1 LLGGAPG
8 VSAGTVVILG
18 GGVVGE
24 NAAVIA
30 TGMQAKV
37 HIVDKSEA
45 RLKQLVEIFGD
56 KIIPEQSDKIELN
69 KLVAEADLLVGGVL
83 IPGAEA
89 PKLVTKDM
97 LKSMKRGSVIVD
109 VAIDQG
115 GCVETSKPTTH
126 GDPTYIVDNVV
137 HYCVA
142 NMPGGVPRTSTFALN
157 QATLPYL
164 VKLANKGYQKA
175 LSEDKN
181 FLAGLNVHKGHVT
194 YKAVA
199 DVFGHEYVEPLSIL
213 WWKMKN
219 IYHPDIYNFKKP
231 VDSYWEETTKENFNL
246 DKLTKDISSEVVVIG
261 GGYTGLLCAINLIE
275 NYNLD
280 VILLEAG
287 KIGWGASSRNGG
299 FCSFP
304 PIKTSFKKLQKIY
317 GKEETKKFFRN
328 AVEGSNYT
336 KDIISNYNIDCDVTG
351 DCNFILA
358 HHPNKFK
365 QIQEQAKVYKS
376 EFDIEAEIYSK
387 EEFNK
392 IGHGGTEQFG
402 ALSYKPGFAINPL
415 KFVNGIARYAIAKKL
430 RIFEHTLVKKIDKID
445 SSYILRTKEG
455 SVKTK
460 KIVVATNGF
469 YQEGLVPQMNSRI
482 LPVISNIIVTRK
494 LTKTEIDYHN
504 FKTFSPIANTKNL
517 LYYYR
522 KLPDNRIL
530 FGTRGDFIGSDKSNL
545 DRSKIM
551 EKFLKNIFPE
561 WSNISIDYNWRGLI
575 AMSQKLTP
583 SIGKIENEEIYYG
596 FGYHGVG
603 VSSAPWTGK
612 QLSEL
617 VFSSNS
623 KDLNISKIYK
633 GLPKKFIF
641 PKLRIFYF
649 RLAVLFYNIK
659 DKLNI

>member
-1 LLGGAPG
+1 
-8 VSAGTVVILG
+8 
-18 GGVVGE
+18 
-24 NAAVIA
+24 
-30 TGMQAKV
+30 
-37 HIVDKSEA
+37 
-45 RLKQLVEIFGD
+45 
-56 KIIPEQSDKIELN
+56 
-69 KLVAEADLLVGGVL
+69 
-83 IPGAEA
+83 
-89 PKLVTKDM
+89 
-97 LKSMKRGSVIVD
+97 
-109 VAIDQG
+109 
-115 GCVETSKPTTH
+115 
-126 GDPTYIVDNVV
+126 
-137 HYCVA
+137 
-142 NMPGGVPRTSTFALN
+142 
-157 QATLPYL
+157 
-164 VKLANKGYQKA
+164 
-175 LSEDKN
+175 
-181 FLAGLNVHKGHVT
+181 
-194 YKAVA
+194 
-199 DVFGHEYVEPLSIL
+199 
-213 WWKMKN
+213 MKN
-219 IYHPDIYNFKKP
+219 LYHSDIYKFNTP
-231 VDSYWEETTKENFNL
+231 VKSYWEETSNEKLNL
-246 DKLTKDISSEVVVIG
+246 EKLTKNINCEIVVVG

-280 VILLEAG
+280 VILIEAG

-351 DCNFILA
+351 ESNFIVA

-365 QIQEQAKVYKS
+365 QIKEQAEVYKN
-376 EFDIEAEIYSK
+376 EFGIETEIYSK

-392 IGHGGTEQFG
+392 FGHGGNEQFG

-415 KFVNGIARYAIAKKL
+415 KFVNGITKYALSKKL
-430 RIFEHTLVKKIDKID
+430 KIFEHTLVDKINKNNGYYTLK
-445 SSYILRTKEG
+445 SKEG
-455 SVKTK
+455 SVKAK
-460 KIVVATNGF
+460 KVVVATNGF
-469 YQEGLVPQMNSRI
+469 YQEGLVPQLNSRI

-494 LTKTEIDYHN
+494 LADKEIDLHN
-504 FKTFSPIANTKNL
+504 FKTFSPIVNTKNL

-530 FGTRGDFIGSDKSNL
+530 FGTRGDYIGSDQSNL
-545 DRSKIM
+545 DRAKIM
-551 EKFLKNIFPE
+551 EKFFKNIFPD
-561 WSNISIDYNWRGLI
+561 WAKISIDYNWRGLI

-603 VSSAPWTGK
+603 VSSAPWTGY
-612 QLSEL
+612 QLSKL

-623 KDLNISKIYK
+623 KNLNISKIYK

>member
-1 LLGGAPG
+1 
-8 VSAGTVVILG
+8 
-18 GGVVGE
+18 
-24 NAAVIA
+24 
-30 TGMQAKV
+30 
-37 HIVDKSEA
+37 
-45 RLKQLVEIFGD
+45 
-56 KIIPEQSDKIELN
+56 
-69 KLVAEADLLVGGVL
+69 
-83 IPGAEA
+83 
-89 PKLVTKDM
+89 
-97 LKSMKRGSVIVD
+97 
-109 VAIDQG
+109 
-115 GCVETSKPTTH
+115 
-126 GDPTYIVDNVV
+126 
-137 HYCVA
+137 
-142 NMPGGVPRTSTFALN
+142 
-157 QATLPYL
+157 
-164 VKLANKGYQKA
+164 
-175 LSEDKN
+175 
-181 FLAGLNVHKGHVT
+181 
-194 YKAVA
+194 
-199 DVFGHEYVEPLSIL
+199 
-213 WWKMKN
+213 MKN
-219 IYHPDIYNFKKP
+219 LYHSDIYKFNTP
-231 VDSYWEETTKENFNL
+231 VKSYWEETSNEKLNL
-246 DKLTKDISSEVVVIG
+246 EKLTKNINCEIVVVG

-280 VILLEAG
+280 VILIEAG

-317 GKEETKKFFRN
+317 GKEETKRFFRN

-351 DCNFILA
+351 ESNFIVA

-365 QIQEQAKVYKS
+365 QIKEQAEVYKS
-376 EFDIEAEIYSK
+376 EFGIETEIYSK

-392 IGHGGTEQFG
+392 FGHGGNEQFG

-415 KFVNGIARYAIAKKL
+415 KFVNGITKYALSKKL
-430 RIFEHTLVKKIDKID
+430 KIFEHTLVDKINKNNGYYTLK
-445 SSYILRTKEG
+445 SKEG
-455 SVKTK
+455 SVKAK
-460 KIVVATNGF
+460 KVVVATNGF
-469 YQEGLVPQMNSRI
+469 YQEGLVPQLNSRI

-494 LTKTEIDYHN
+494 LTDKEIDLHN
-504 FKTFSPIANTKNL
+504 FKTFSPIVNTKNL

-530 FGTRGDFIGSDKSNL
+530 FGTRGDFIGSDQSNL
-545 DRSKIM
+545 DRAKIM
-551 EKFLKNIFPE
+551 EKFFKNIFPD
-561 WSNISIDYNWRGLI
+561 WASISIDYNWRGLI

-603 VSSAPWTGK
+603 VSSAPLTGY
-612 QLSEL
+612 QLSKL

-623 KDLNISKIYK
+623 KNLNISKVYK

>member
-1 LLGGAPG
+1 M
-8 VSAGTVVILG
+8 
-18 GGVVGE
+18 
-24 NAAVIA
+24 N
-30 TGMQAKV
+30 
-37 HIVDKSEA
+37 
-45 RLKQLVEIFGD
+45 
-56 KIIPEQSDKIELN
+56 
-69 KLVAEADLLVGGVL
+69 
-83 IPGAEA
+83 
-89 PKLVTKDM
+89 
-97 LKSMKRGSVIVD
+97 
-109 VAIDQG
+109 
-115 GCVETSKPTTH
+115 
-126 GDPTYIVDNVV
+126 
-137 HYCVA
+137 
-142 NMPGGVPRTSTFALN
+142 
-157 QATLPYL
+157 
-164 VKLANKGYQKA
+164 
-175 LSEDKN
+175 
-181 FLAGLNVHKGHVT
+181 
-194 YKAVA
+194 
-199 DVFGHEYVEPLSIL
+199 
-213 WWKMKN
+213 N
-219 IYHPDIYNFKKP
+219 IYHSDIYKFEKP
-231 VDSYWEETTKENFNL
+231 VNSYWEDTTNENFNL
-246 DKLTKDISSEVVVIG
+246 GKLTKDIKSEVAVIG

-280 VILLEAG
+280 VVLLEAG

-304 PIKTSFKKLQKIY
+304 PIKTSFKNLQRIY
-317 GKEETKKFFRN
+317 GKDETKKFFKN
-328 AVEGSNYT
+328 SVEGSNYT

-351 DCNFILA
+351 DSNFILA

-365 QIQEQAKVYKS
+365 QIKEQAEVYKS
-376 EFDIEAEIYSK
+376 EFGIEAKIYSK
-387 EEFNK
+387 QEFEK

-415 KFVNGIARYAIAKKL
+415 KFVNGITKYAISKKL
-430 RIFEHTLVKKIDKID
+430 AIFEHSLVNKIHKNND
-445 SSYILRTKEG
+445 SYILRTKEG
-455 SVKTK
+455 SVNTK

-469 YQEGLVPQMNSRI
+469 YQEGLIPQMNSRI

-494 LTKTEIDYHN
+494 LTNNEIDLHN

-530 FGTRGDFIGSDKSNL
+530 FGTRGDFVGSDQSNL
-545 DRSKIM
+545 NRSKIM
-551 EKFLKNIFPE
+551 ERFLKKIFPS
-561 WSNISIDYNWRGLI
+561 WSNVTVDYNWRGLI

-612 QLSEL
+612 QLSKI

-649 RLAVLFYNIK
+649 RLAVMFYNIK

>member
-1 LLGGAPG
+1 
-8 VSAGTVVILG
+8 
-18 GGVVGE
+18 
-24 NAAVIA
+24 
-30 TGMQAKV
+30 MQ
-37 HIVDKSEA
+37 
-45 RLKQLVEIFGD
+45 
-56 KIIPEQSDKIELN
+56 
-69 KLVAEADLLVGGVL
+69 
-83 IPGAEA
+83 
-89 PKLVTKDM
+89 
-97 LKSMKRGSVIVD
+97 
-109 VAIDQG
+109 
-115 GCVETSKPTTH
+115 
-126 GDPTYIVDNVV
+126 
-137 HYCVA
+137 
-142 NMPGGVPRTSTFALN
+142 
-157 QATLPYL
+157 
-164 VKLANKGYQKA
+164 
-175 LSEDKN
+175 
-181 FLAGLNVHKGHVT
+181 
-194 YKAVA
+194 
-199 DVFGHEYVEPLSIL
+199 
-213 WWKMKN
+213 N
-219 IYHPDIYNFKKP
+219 IYHSDIYNFKKP

-246 DKLTKDISSEVVVIG
+246 HKLTKDVSSEVVIIG

-317 GKEETKKFFRN
+317 GKEETKKFFKN
-328 AVEGSNYT
+328 AVEGSNFT
-336 KDIISNYNIDCDVTG
+336 KDIISNYNINCDVTG
-351 DCNFILA
+351 DSNFILA

-365 QIQEQAKVYKS
+365 QIREQAKVYKS
-376 EFDIEAEIYSK
+376 EFGIETEIYSK
-387 EEFNK
+387 EEFDK
-392 IGHGGTEQFG
+392 IGHSGTEQFG

-415 KFVNGIARYAIAKKL
+415 KFVNGIARYAISKKL
-430 RIFEHTLVKKIDKID
+430 KIYEHTLVNEIDKID
-445 SSYILRTKEG
+445 ASYILRTKEG
-455 SVKTK
+455 LVKTK

-494 LTKTEIDYHN
+494 LTKTEIDSHN

-545 DRSKIM
+545 NRSKIM
-551 EKFLKNIFPE
+551 EKFLKNIFPN
-561 WSNISIDYNWRGLI
+561 WSNVSIDYNWRGLI

-603 VSSAPWTGK
+603 VSTAPWTGK
-612 QLSEL
+612 QLSKL

>member
-1 LLGGAPG
+1 M
-8 VSAGTVVILG
+8 
-18 GGVVGE
+18 E
-24 NAAVIA
+24 
-30 TGMQAKV
+30 
-37 HIVDKSEA
+37 
-45 RLKQLVEIFGD
+45 
-56 KIIPEQSDKIELN
+56 
-69 KLVAEADLLVGGVL
+69 
-83 IPGAEA
+83 
-89 PKLVTKDM
+89 
-97 LKSMKRGSVIVD
+97 
-109 VAIDQG
+109 
-115 GCVETSKPTTH
+115 
-126 GDPTYIVDNVV
+126 
-137 HYCVA
+137 
-142 NMPGGVPRTSTFALN
+142 
-157 QATLPYL
+157 
-164 VKLANKGYQKA
+164 
-175 LSEDKN
+175 
-181 FLAGLNVHKGHVT
+181 
-194 YKAVA
+194 
-199 DVFGHEYVEPLSIL
+199 
-213 WWKMKN
+213 N
-219 IYHPDIYNFKKP
+219 IYHSDIYNFEKP
-231 VDSYWEETTKENFNL
+231 VNSYWEDTTKENFNL
-246 DKLTKDISSEVVVIG
+246 GKLTKDIKSEVAVIG

-280 VILLEAG
+280 VVLLEAG

-304 PIKTSFKKLQKIY
+304 PIKTSFKNLQRIY
-317 GKEETKKFFRN
+317 GKDETKKFFKN
-328 AVEGSNYT
+328 SVEGSNYT

-351 DCNFILA
+351 DSNFILA

-365 QIQEQAKVYKS
+365 QIKEQAEVYKS
-376 EFDIEAEIYSK
+376 EFGIEAKIYSK
-387 EEFNK
+387 QEFEK

-415 KFVNGIARYAIAKKL
+415 KFVNGITKYAISKKL
-430 RIFEHTLVKKIDKID
+430 AIFEHSLVNKIHKNND
-445 SSYILRTKEG
+445 SYILRTKEG
-455 SVKTK
+455 SVNTK

-469 YQEGLVPQMNSRI
+469 YQEGLIPQMNSRI

-494 LTKTEIDYHN
+494 LTNNEIDLHN

-530 FGTRGDFIGSDKSNL
+530 FGTRGDFIGSDQSNL
-545 DRSKIM
+545 NRSKIM
-551 EKFLKNIFPE
+551 ERFLKKIFPS
-561 WSNISIDYNWRGLI
+561 WSNVSVDYNWRGLI

-612 QLSEL
+612 QLSKI

-649 RLAVLFYNIK
+649 RLAVMFYNIK

>member
-1 LLGGAPG
+1 
-8 VSAGTVVILG
+8 
-18 GGVVGE
+18 
-24 NAAVIA
+24 
-30 TGMQAKV
+30 
-37 HIVDKSEA
+37 
-45 RLKQLVEIFGD
+45 
-56 KIIPEQSDKIELN
+56 
-69 KLVAEADLLVGGVL
+69 
-83 IPGAEA
+83 
-89 PKLVTKDM
+89 
-97 LKSMKRGSVIVD
+97 
-109 VAIDQG
+109 
-115 GCVETSKPTTH
+115 
-126 GDPTYIVDNVV
+126 
-137 HYCVA
+137 
-142 NMPGGVPRTSTFALN
+142 
-157 QATLPYL
+157 
-164 VKLANKGYQKA
+164 
-175 LSEDKN
+175 
-181 FLAGLNVHKGHVT
+181 
-194 YKAVA
+194 
-199 DVFGHEYVEPLSIL
+199 
-213 WWKMKN
+213 MKN
-219 IYHPDIYNFKKP
+219 IYHSDIYKFNET
-231 VDSYWEETTKENFNL
+231 VNSYWEDNSNQNFNL
-246 DKLTKDISSEVVVIG
+246 EKLTKDIKCEIVVIG

-304 PIKTSFKKLQKIY
+304 PMKASFKKLQKIY
-317 GKEETKKFFRN
+317 GKEETKIFFKN
-328 AVEGSNYT
+328 SVEGSNYT

-351 DCNFILA
+351 ESNFIVA

-365 QIQEQAKVYKS
+365 KISEQAEVYKN
-376 EFDIEAEIYSK
+376 EFNKETQIYSK
-387 EEFNK
+387 KEFGS

-415 KFVNGIARYAIAKKL
+415 KFVNGIVKYALSKKL
-430 RIFEHTLVKKIDKID
+430 KIFEHSLIDKID
-445 SSYILRTKEG
+445 KNNGSYTLRAKEG
-455 SVKTK
+455 SVNAK
-460 KIVVATNGF
+460 KVVVATNGF

-494 LTKTEIDYHN
+494 LTKNEIDLHN
-504 FKTFSPIANTKNL
+504 FKTFSPITNTKNL

-530 FGTRGDFIGSDKSNL
+530 FGTRGDFIGSDQSNL

-551 EKFLKNIFPE
+551 EKFFKNIFPD

-583 SIGKIENEEIYYG
+583 SIGKLENEEIYYG

-612 QLSEL
+612 QLSKL

-623 KDLNISKIYK
+623 KDLNISTIYK
-633 GLPKKFIF
+633 GLPKKFLF

-649 RLAVLFYNIK
+649 KLAVLFFNIK

>member
-1 LLGGAPG
+1 
-8 VSAGTVVILG
+8 
-18 GGVVGE
+18 
-24 NAAVIA
+24 
-30 TGMQAKV
+30 
-37 HIVDKSEA
+37 
-45 RLKQLVEIFGD
+45 
-56 KIIPEQSDKIELN
+56 
-69 KLVAEADLLVGGVL
+69 
-83 IPGAEA
+83 
-89 PKLVTKDM
+89 
-97 LKSMKRGSVIVD
+97 
-109 VAIDQG
+109 
-115 GCVETSKPTTH
+115 
-126 GDPTYIVDNVV
+126 
-137 HYCVA
+137 
-142 NMPGGVPRTSTFALN
+142 
-157 QATLPYL
+157 
-164 VKLANKGYQKA
+164 
-175 LSEDKN
+175 
-181 FLAGLNVHKGHVT
+181 
-194 YKAVA
+194 
-199 DVFGHEYVEPLSIL
+199 
-213 WWKMKN
+213 MKN
-219 IYHPDIYNFKKP
+219 LYHSDIYKFNTP
-231 VDSYWEETTKENFNL
+231 VKSYWEETSNEKLNL
-246 DKLTKDISSEVVVIG
+246 EKLTKNINCEIVVVG

-280 VILLEAG
+280 VILIEAG

-317 GKEETKKFFRN
+317 GKEETKRFFRN

-351 DCNFILA
+351 ESNFIVA

-365 QIQEQAKVYKS
+365 QIKEQAEVYKN
-376 EFDIEAEIYSK
+376 EFGIETEIYSK

-392 IGHGGTEQFG
+392 FGHGGNEQFG

-415 KFVNGIARYAIAKKL
+415 KFVNGITKYALSKKL
-430 RIFEHTLVKKIDKID
+430 KIFEHTLVDKINKNNGYYTLK
-445 SSYILRTKEG
+445 SKEG
-455 SVKTK
+455 SVKAK
-460 KIVVATNGF
+460 KVVVATNGF
-469 YQEGLVPQMNSRI
+469 YQEGLVPQLNSRI

-494 LTKTEIDYHN
+494 LTDKEIDLHN
-504 FKTFSPIANTKNL
+504 FKTFSPIVNTKNL

-530 FGTRGDFIGSDKSNL
+530 FGTRGDFIGSDQSNL
-545 DRSKIM
+545 DRAKIM
-551 EKFLKNIFPE
+551 EKFFKNIFPD
-561 WSNISIDYNWRGLI
+561 WASISIDYNWRGLI

-603 VSSAPWTGK
+603 VSSAPWTGN
-612 QLSEL
+612 QLSKL

-623 KDLNISKIYK
+623 KNLNISKIYK

>member
-1 LLGGAPG
+1 
-8 VSAGTVVILG
+8 
-18 GGVVGE
+18 
-24 NAAVIA
+24 
-30 TGMQAKV
+30 
-37 HIVDKSEA
+37 
-45 RLKQLVEIFGD
+45 
-56 KIIPEQSDKIELN
+56 
-69 KLVAEADLLVGGVL
+69 
-83 IPGAEA
+83 
-89 PKLVTKDM
+89 
-97 LKSMKRGSVIVD
+97 
-109 VAIDQG
+109 
-115 GCVETSKPTTH
+115 
-126 GDPTYIVDNVV
+126 
-137 HYCVA
+137 
-142 NMPGGVPRTSTFALN
+142 
-157 QATLPYL
+157 
-164 VKLANKGYQKA
+164 
-175 LSEDKN
+175 
-181 FLAGLNVHKGHVT
+181 
-194 YKAVA
+194 
-199 DVFGHEYVEPLSIL
+199 
-213 WWKMKN
+213 MKN
-219 IYHPDIYNFKKP
+219 IYHSDIYKFNSP
-231 VDSYWEETTKENFNL
+231 VNSYWEDTSKENFNL
-246 DKLTKDISSEVVVIG
+246 EKLTKNINCEIAIIG

-287 KIGWGASSRNGG
+287 KVGWGASSRNGG

-304 PIKTSFKKLQKIY
+304 PIKTSYKKLQKIY
-317 GKEETKKFFRN
+317 GKEETKKFFKN

-351 DCNFILA
+351 ESNFIVA

-365 QIQEQAKVYKS
+365 QIKEQAEIYKN
-376 EFDIEAEIYSK
+376 EFGIQTEIYSK
-387 EEFNK
+387 EEFNN

-415 KFVNGIARYAIAKKL
+415 KFVNGIAKYALSKKL
-430 RIFEHTLVKKIDKID
+430 KIFEHTFVDKIDKING
-445 SSYILRTKEG
+445 SYNLKTKEG
-455 SVKTK
+455 SVNAK

-469 YQEGLVPQMNSRI
+469 YQEGLVPQLNNRI
-482 LPVISNIIVTRK
+482 LPVISNIIVTRQ
-494 LTKTEIDYHN
+494 LTKNEIDLHN

-530 FGTRGDFIGSDKSNL
+530 FGTRGDFIGSDHSNL
-545 DRSKIM
+545 VRSKIM
-551 EKFLKNIFPE
+551 ENFFKNIFPS
-561 WSNISIDYNWRGLI
+561 WSNISVDYNWRGLI

-583 SIGKIENEEIYYG
+583 SIGKIKNEEIYYG

-603 VSSAPWTGK
+603 VASAPWTGK
-612 QLSEL
+612 QLSKL

>member
-1 LLGGAPG
+1 
-8 VSAGTVVILG
+8 
-18 GGVVGE
+18 
-24 NAAVIA
+24 
-30 TGMQAKV
+30 
-37 HIVDKSEA
+37 
-45 RLKQLVEIFGD
+45 
-56 KIIPEQSDKIELN
+56 
-69 KLVAEADLLVGGVL
+69 
-83 IPGAEA
+83 
-89 PKLVTKDM
+89 
-97 LKSMKRGSVIVD
+97 
-109 VAIDQG
+109 
-115 GCVETSKPTTH
+115 
-126 GDPTYIVDNVV
+126 
-137 HYCVA
+137 
-142 NMPGGVPRTSTFALN
+142 
-157 QATLPYL
+157 
-164 VKLANKGYQKA
+164 
-175 LSEDKN
+175 
-181 FLAGLNVHKGHVT
+181 
-194 YKAVA
+194 
-199 DVFGHEYVEPLSIL
+199 
-213 WWKMKN
+213 MKN
-219 IYHPDIYNFKKP
+219 IYHSDIYKFNSP
-231 VDSYWEETTKENFNL
+231 VNSYWEDTSKENFNL
-246 DKLTKDISSEVVVIG
+246 EKLTKNINCEIAIIG

-287 KIGWGASSRNGG
+287 KVGWGASSRNGG

-304 PIKTSFKKLQKIY
+304 PIKTSFKRLQRIY
-317 GKEETKKFFRN
+317 GKEETKKFFQN

-351 DCNFILA
+351 ESNFIVA

-365 QIQEQAKVYKS
+365 QIKEQAEVYKN
-376 EFDIEAEIYSK
+376 EFSIQTEIYSK
-387 EEFNK
+387 EEFNN

-415 KFVNGIARYAIAKKL
+415 KFVNGIAKYALSKKL
-430 RIFEHTLVKKIDKID
+430 KIFEHTFVDKIDKING
-445 SSYILRTKEG
+445 SYNLKTKEG
-455 SVKTK
+455 SVNAK

-469 YQEGLVPQMNSRI
+469 YQEGLVPQLNNRI
-482 LPVISNIIVTRK
+482 LPVISNIIVTRQ
-494 LTKTEIDYHN
+494 LTKNEIDLHN

-530 FGTRGDFIGSDKSNL
+530 FGTRGDFIGSDHSNL
-545 DRSKIM
+545 VRSKIM
-551 EKFLKNIFPE
+551 ENFFKNIFPS
-561 WSNISIDYNWRGLI
+561 WSNISVDYNWRGLI

-583 SIGKIENEEIYYG
+583 SIGKIKNEEIYYG

-603 VSSAPWTGK
+603 VASAPWTGK
-612 QLSEL
+612 QLSKL

>member
-1 LLGGAPG
+1 
-8 VSAGTVVILG
+8 
-18 GGVVGE
+18 
-24 NAAVIA
+24 
-30 TGMQAKV
+30 
-37 HIVDKSEA
+37 
-45 RLKQLVEIFGD
+45 
-56 KIIPEQSDKIELN
+56 
-69 KLVAEADLLVGGVL
+69 
-83 IPGAEA
+83 
-89 PKLVTKDM
+89 
-97 LKSMKRGSVIVD
+97 
-109 VAIDQG
+109 
-115 GCVETSKPTTH
+115 
-126 GDPTYIVDNVV
+126 
-137 HYCVA
+137 
-142 NMPGGVPRTSTFALN
+142 
-157 QATLPYL
+157 
-164 VKLANKGYQKA
+164 
-175 LSEDKN
+175 
-181 FLAGLNVHKGHVT
+181 
-194 YKAVA
+194 
-199 DVFGHEYVEPLSIL
+199 
-213 WWKMKN
+213 MKN

-231 VDSYWEETTKENFNL
+231 VDSYWEETTNENFNL
-246 DKLTKDISSEVVVIG
+246 HNLTKDISSEVVVIG

-365 QIQEQAKVYKS
+365 QIKEQAKVYKS
-376 EFDIEAEIYSK
+376 EFGIETKIYSK
-387 EEFNK
+387 EEFDK

-430 RIFEHTLVKKIDKID
+430 KIFEHTLVKKIDKID
-445 SSYILRTKEG
+445 ASYILRTKEG

-530 FGTRGDFIGSDKSNL
+530 FGTRGDFVGSDKSNL

-641 PKLRIFYF
+641 PKLRIIYF

>member
-1 LLGGAPG
+1 
-8 VSAGTVVILG
+8 
-18 GGVVGE
+18 
-24 NAAVIA
+24 
-30 TGMQAKV
+30 
-37 HIVDKSEA
+37 
-45 RLKQLVEIFGD
+45 
-56 KIIPEQSDKIELN
+56 
-69 KLVAEADLLVGGVL
+69 
-83 IPGAEA
+83 
-89 PKLVTKDM
+89 
-97 LKSMKRGSVIVD
+97 
-109 VAIDQG
+109 
-115 GCVETSKPTTH
+115 
-126 GDPTYIVDNVV
+126 
-137 HYCVA
+137 
-142 NMPGGVPRTSTFALN
+142 
-157 QATLPYL
+157 
-164 VKLANKGYQKA
+164 
-175 LSEDKN
+175 
-181 FLAGLNVHKGHVT
+181 
-194 YKAVA
+194 
-199 DVFGHEYVEPLSIL
+199 
-213 WWKMKN
+213 MKN
-219 IYHPDIYNFKKP
+219 LYHSDIYKFNTP
-231 VDSYWEETTKENFNL
+231 VKSYWEETSNEKLNL
-246 DKLTKDISSEVVVIG
+246 EKLTKNINCEIVVVG

-280 VILLEAG
+280 VILIEAG

-351 DCNFILA
+351 ESNFIVA

-365 QIQEQAKVYKS
+365 QIKEQAEVYKS
-376 EFDIEAEIYSK
+376 EFGIETELYSK

-392 IGHGGTEQFG
+392 FGHGGNEQFG

-415 KFVNGIARYAIAKKL
+415 KFVNGITKYALSKKL
-430 RIFEHTLVKKIDKID
+430 KIFEHTLVDKINKNNGYYTLK
-445 SSYILRTKEG
+445 SKEG
-455 SVKTK
+455 SVKAK
-460 KIVVATNGF
+460 KVVVATNGF
-469 YQEGLVPQMNSRI
+469 YQEGLVPQLNSRI

-494 LTKTEIDYHN
+494 LADKEIDLHN
-504 FKTFSPIANTKNL
+504 FKTFSPIVNTKNL

-530 FGTRGDFIGSDKSNL
+530 FGTRGDYIGSDQSNL
-545 DRSKIM
+545 DRAKIM
-551 EKFLKNIFPE
+551 EKFFKNIFPD
-561 WSNISIDYNWRGLI
+561 WASISIDYNWRGLI

-603 VSSAPWTGK
+603 VSSAPWTGY
-612 QLSEL
+612 QLSKL

-623 KDLNISKIYK
+623 KNLNISKIYK

>member
-1 LLGGAPG
+1 
-8 VSAGTVVILG
+8 
-18 GGVVGE
+18 
-24 NAAVIA
+24 
-30 TGMQAKV
+30 
-37 HIVDKSEA
+37 
-45 RLKQLVEIFGD
+45 
-56 KIIPEQSDKIELN
+56 
-69 KLVAEADLLVGGVL
+69 
-83 IPGAEA
+83 
-89 PKLVTKDM
+89 
-97 LKSMKRGSVIVD
+97 
-109 VAIDQG
+109 
-115 GCVETSKPTTH
+115 
-126 GDPTYIVDNVV
+126 
-137 HYCVA
+137 
-142 NMPGGVPRTSTFALN
+142 
-157 QATLPYL
+157 
-164 VKLANKGYQKA
+164 
-175 LSEDKN
+175 
-181 FLAGLNVHKGHVT
+181 
-194 YKAVA
+194 
-199 DVFGHEYVEPLSIL
+199 
-213 WWKMKN
+213 MKN
-219 IYHPDIYNFKKP
+219 LYHSDIYKFNTP
-231 VDSYWEETTKENFNL
+231 VKSYWEETSNEKLNL
-246 DKLTKDISSEVVVIG
+246 EKLTKNINCEIVVVG

-280 VILLEAG
+280 VILIEAG

-317 GKEETKKFFRN
+317 GKEETKRFFRN

-351 DCNFILA
+351 ESNFIVA

-365 QIQEQAKVYKS
+365 QIKEQAEVYKS
-376 EFDIEAEIYSK
+376 EFGIETEIYSK

-392 IGHGGTEQFG
+392 FGHGGNEQFG

-415 KFVNGIARYAIAKKL
+415 KFVNGITKYALSKKL
-430 RIFEHTLVKKIDKID
+430 KIFEHTLVDKINKNNGYYTLK
-445 SSYILRTKEG
+445 SKEG
-455 SVKTK
+455 SVKAK
-460 KIVVATNGF
+460 KVVVATNGF
-469 YQEGLVPQMNSRI
+469 YQEGLVPQLNSRI

-494 LTKTEIDYHN
+494 LTDKEIDLHN
-504 FKTFSPIANTKNL
+504 FKTFSPIVNTKNL

-530 FGTRGDFIGSDKSNL
+530 FGTRGDYIGSDQSNL
-545 DRSKIM
+545 DRAKIM
-551 EKFLKNIFPE
+551 EKFFKNIFPD
-561 WSNISIDYNWRGLI
+561 WVSISIDYNWRGLI

-603 VSSAPWTGK
+603 VSSAPWTGY
-612 QLSEL
+612 QLSKL

-623 KDLNISKIYK
+623 KNLNISKIYK

>member
-1 LLGGAPG
+1 
-8 VSAGTVVILG
+8 
-18 GGVVGE
+18 
-24 NAAVIA
+24 
-30 TGMQAKV
+30 
-37 HIVDKSEA
+37 
-45 RLKQLVEIFGD
+45 
-56 KIIPEQSDKIELN
+56 
-69 KLVAEADLLVGGVL
+69 
-83 IPGAEA
+83 
-89 PKLVTKDM
+89 
-97 LKSMKRGSVIVD
+97 
-109 VAIDQG
+109 
-115 GCVETSKPTTH
+115 
-126 GDPTYIVDNVV
+126 
-137 HYCVA
+137 
-142 NMPGGVPRTSTFALN
+142 
-157 QATLPYL
+157 
-164 VKLANKGYQKA
+164 
-175 LSEDKN
+175 
-181 FLAGLNVHKGHVT
+181 
-194 YKAVA
+194 
-199 DVFGHEYVEPLSIL
+199 
-213 WWKMKN
+213 MKN
-219 IYHPDIYNFKKP
+219 LYHSDIYKFNTP
-231 VDSYWEETTKENFNL
+231 VKSYWEETSNEKLNL
-246 DKLTKDISSEVVVIG
+246 EKLTKNINCEIVVVG

-280 VILLEAG
+280 VILIEAG

-351 DCNFILA
+351 ESNFIVA

-365 QIQEQAKVYKS
+365 QIKEQAEVYKN
-376 EFDIEAEIYSK
+376 EFGIETEIYSK

-392 IGHGGTEQFG
+392 FGHGGNEQFG

-415 KFVNGIARYAIAKKL
+415 KFVNGITKYALSKKL
-430 RIFEHTLVKKIDKID
+430 KIFEHTLVDKINKNNGYYTLK
-445 SSYILRTKEG
+445 SKEG
-455 SVKTK
+455 SVKAK
-460 KIVVATNGF
+460 KVVVATNGF
-469 YQEGLVPQMNSRI
+469 YQEGLVPQLNSRI

-494 LTKTEIDYHN
+494 LTDKEIDLHN
-504 FKTFSPIANTKNL
+504 FKTFSPIVNTKNL

-530 FGTRGDFIGSDKSNL
+530 FGTRGDFIGSDQSNL
-545 DRSKIM
+545 DRAKIM
-551 EKFLKNIFPE
+551 EKFFKNIFPD
-561 WSNISIDYNWRGLI
+561 WASISIDYNWRGLI

-603 VSSAPWTGK
+603 VSSAPWTGN
-612 QLSEL
+612 QLSKL

-623 KDLNISKIYK
+623 KNLNISKIYK

>member
-1 LLGGAPG
+1 
-8 VSAGTVVILG
+8 
-18 GGVVGE
+18 
-24 NAAVIA
+24 
-30 TGMQAKV
+30 
-37 HIVDKSEA
+37 
-45 RLKQLVEIFGD
+45 
-56 KIIPEQSDKIELN
+56 
-69 KLVAEADLLVGGVL
+69 
-83 IPGAEA
+83 
-89 PKLVTKDM
+89 
-97 LKSMKRGSVIVD
+97 
-109 VAIDQG
+109 
-115 GCVETSKPTTH
+115 
-126 GDPTYIVDNVV
+126 
-137 HYCVA
+137 
-142 NMPGGVPRTSTFALN
+142 
-157 QATLPYL
+157 
-164 VKLANKGYQKA
+164 
-175 LSEDKN
+175 
-181 FLAGLNVHKGHVT
+181 
-194 YKAVA
+194 
-199 DVFGHEYVEPLSIL
+199 
-213 WWKMKN
+213 MKN
-219 IYHPDIYNFKKP
+219 LYHSDIYKFNTP
-231 VDSYWEETTKENFNL
+231 VKSYWEETSNEKLNL
-246 DKLTKDISSEVVVIG
+246 EKLTKNINCEIVVVG

-280 VILLEAG
+280 VILIEAG

-317 GKEETKKFFRN
+317 GKEETKRFFRN

-351 DCNFILA
+351 ESNFIVA

-365 QIQEQAKVYKS
+365 QIKEQAEVYKS
-376 EFDIEAEIYSK
+376 EFGIETEIYSK

-392 IGHGGTEQFG
+392 FGHGGNEQFG

-415 KFVNGIARYAIAKKL
+415 KFVNGITKYALSKKL
-430 RIFEHTLVKKIDKID
+430 KIFEHTLVDKINKNNGYYTLK
-445 SSYILRTKEG
+445 SKEG
-455 SVKTK
+455 SVKAK
-460 KIVVATNGF
+460 KVVVATNGF
-469 YQEGLVPQMNSRI
+469 YQEGLVPQLNSRI

-494 LTKTEIDYHN
+494 LTDKEIDLHN
-504 FKTFSPIANTKNL
+504 FKTFSPIVNTKNL

-530 FGTRGDFIGSDKSNL
+530 FGTRGDYIGSDQSNL
-545 DRSKIM
+545 DRAKIM
-551 EKFLKNIFPE
+551 EKFFKNIFPD
-561 WSNISIDYNWRGLI
+561 WASISIDYNWRGLI

-603 VSSAPWTGK
+603 VSSAPWTGN
-612 QLSEL
+612 QLSKL

-623 KDLNISKIYK
+623 KNLNISKIYK

>member
-1 LLGGAPG
+1 M
-8 VSAGTVVILG
+8 T
-18 GGVVGE
+18 
-24 NAAVIA
+24 
-30 TGMQAKV
+30 
-37 HIVDKSEA
+37 
-45 RLKQLVEIFGD
+45 
-56 KIIPEQSDKIELN
+56 
-69 KLVAEADLLVGGVL
+69 
-83 IPGAEA
+83 
-89 PKLVTKDM
+89 
-97 LKSMKRGSVIVD
+97 
-109 VAIDQG
+109 
-115 GCVETSKPTTH
+115 
-126 GDPTYIVDNVV
+126 
-137 HYCVA
+137 
-142 NMPGGVPRTSTFALN
+142 
-157 QATLPYL
+157 
-164 VKLANKGYQKA
+164 
-175 LSEDKN
+175 
-181 FLAGLNVHKGHVT
+181 
-194 YKAVA
+194 
-199 DVFGHEYVEPLSIL
+199 
-213 WWKMKN
+213 N
-219 IYHPDIYNFKKP
+219 IYHSDIYKFDKP
-231 VDSYWEETTKENFNL
+231 VNSYWEDTTKENFNCN
-246 DKLTKDISSEVVVIG
+246 KLTKDINSEVVVIG

-317 GKEETKKFFRN
+317 GKNETKKFFKN

-336 KDIISNYNIDCDVTG
+336 KDIISNYNINCDVTG
-351 DCNFILA
+351 DSNFILA

-365 QIQEQAKVYKS
+365 QIKEQAKVYKT
-376 EFDIEAEIYSK
+376 EFGIETEIYSK

-415 KFVNGIARYAIAKKL
+415 KFVNGIARYALSKNLK
-430 RIFEHTLVKKIDKID
+430 IFEHTLVDKIDKVND
-445 SSYILRTKEG
+445 SYTLRTKEG
-455 SVKTK
+455 SVCTK

-494 LTKTEIDYHN
+494 LTKDEIDLHN

-545 DRSKIM
+545 DRSKKM
-551 EKFLKNIFPE
+551 EKFLKDIFPE
-561 WSNISIDYNWRGLI
+561 WSKISIDYNWRGLI

-583 SIGKIENEEIYYG
+583 SIGKIDNEEIYYG

-612 QLSEL
+612 QLSKL

-633 GLPKKFIF
+633 GLPRKFIF
-641 PKLRIFYF
+641 PKLRVFYF

-659 DKLNI
+659 DKFKI

>member
-1 LLGGAPG
+1 
-8 VSAGTVVILG
+8 
-18 GGVVGE
+18 
-24 NAAVIA
+24 
-30 TGMQAKV
+30 
-37 HIVDKSEA
+37 
-45 RLKQLVEIFGD
+45 
-56 KIIPEQSDKIELN
+56 
-69 KLVAEADLLVGGVL
+69 
-83 IPGAEA
+83 
-89 PKLVTKDM
+89 
-97 LKSMKRGSVIVD
+97 
-109 VAIDQG
+109 
-115 GCVETSKPTTH
+115 
-126 GDPTYIVDNVV
+126 
-137 HYCVA
+137 
-142 NMPGGVPRTSTFALN
+142 
-157 QATLPYL
+157 
-164 VKLANKGYQKA
+164 
-175 LSEDKN
+175 
-181 FLAGLNVHKGHVT
+181 
-194 YKAVA
+194 
-199 DVFGHEYVEPLSIL
+199 
-213 WWKMKN
+213 MKN
-219 IYHPDIYNFKKP
+219 LYHSDIYKFNTP
-231 VDSYWEETTKENFNL
+231 VKSYWEETSNEKLNL
-246 DKLTKDISSEVVVIG
+246 EKLTKNINCEIVVVG

-280 VILLEAG
+280 VILIEAG

-351 DCNFILA
+351 ESNFIVA

-365 QIQEQAKVYKS
+365 QIKEQAEVYKN
-376 EFDIEAEIYSK
+376 EFGIETEIYSK

-392 IGHGGTEQFG
+392 FGHGGNEQFG

-415 KFVNGIARYAIAKKL
+415 KFVNGITKYALSKKL
-430 RIFEHTLVKKIDKID
+430 KIFEHTLVDKINKNNGYYTLK
-445 SSYILRTKEG
+445 SKEG
-455 SVKTK
+455 SVKAK
-460 KIVVATNGF
+460 KVVVATNGF
-469 YQEGLVPQMNSRI
+469 YQEGLVPQLNSRI

-494 LTKTEIDYHN
+494 LTYKEIDLHN
-504 FKTFSPIANTKNL
+504 FKTFSPIVNTKNL

-530 FGTRGDFIGSDKSNL
+530 FGTRGDFIGSDQSNL
-545 DRSKIM
+545 DRAKIM
-551 EKFLKNIFPE
+551 EKFFKNIFPD
-561 WSNISIDYNWRGLI
+561 WASISIDYNWRGLI

-603 VSSAPWTGK
+603 VSSAPWTGN
-612 QLSEL
+612 QLSKL

-623 KDLNISKIYK
+623 KNLNISKIYK

>member
-1 LLGGAPG
+1 
-8 VSAGTVVILG
+8 
-18 GGVVGE
+18 
-24 NAAVIA
+24 
-30 TGMQAKV
+30 
-37 HIVDKSEA
+37 
-45 RLKQLVEIFGD
+45 
-56 KIIPEQSDKIELN
+56 
-69 KLVAEADLLVGGVL
+69 
-83 IPGAEA
+83 
-89 PKLVTKDM
+89 
-97 LKSMKRGSVIVD
+97 
-109 VAIDQG
+109 
-115 GCVETSKPTTH
+115 
-126 GDPTYIVDNVV
+126 
-137 HYCVA
+137 
-142 NMPGGVPRTSTFALN
+142 
-157 QATLPYL
+157 
-164 VKLANKGYQKA
+164 
-175 LSEDKN
+175 
-181 FLAGLNVHKGHVT
+181 
-194 YKAVA
+194 
-199 DVFGHEYVEPLSIL
+199 
-213 WWKMKN
+213 MKN
-219 IYHPDIYNFKKP
+219 LYHSDIYKFNTP
-231 VDSYWEETTKENFNL
+231 VKSYWEETSNEKLNL
-246 DKLTKDISSEVVVIG
+246 EKLTKNINCEIVVVG

-280 VILLEAG
+280 VILIEAG

-351 DCNFILA
+351 ESNFIVA

-365 QIQEQAKVYKS
+365 QIKEQAEVYKS
-376 EFDIEAEIYSK
+376 EFSIETELYSK

-392 IGHGGTEQFG
+392 FGHGGNEQFG

-415 KFVNGIARYAIAKKL
+415 KFVNGITKYALSKKL
-430 RIFEHTLVKKIDKID
+430 KIFEHTLVDKINKNNGYYTLK
-445 SSYILRTKEG
+445 SKEG
-455 SVKTK
+455 SVKAK
-460 KIVVATNGF
+460 KVVVATNGF
-469 YQEGLVPQMNSRI
+469 YQEGLVPQLNSRI
-482 LPVISNIIVTRK
+482 LPIISNIIVTRK
-494 LTKTEIDYHN
+494 LADKEIDLHN
-504 FKTFSPIANTKNL
+504 FKTFSPIVNTKNL

-530 FGTRGDFIGSDKSNL
+530 FGTRGDYIGSDQSNL
-545 DRSKIM
+545 DRAKIM
-551 EKFLKNIFPE
+551 EKFFKNIFPD
-561 WSNISIDYNWRGLI
+561 WASISIDYNWRGLI

-603 VSSAPWTGK
+603 VSSAPWTGN
-612 QLSEL
+612 QLSKL

-623 KDLNISKIYK
+623 KNLNISKVYK

>member
-1 LLGGAPG
+1 
-8 VSAGTVVILG
+8 
-18 GGVVGE
+18 
-24 NAAVIA
+24 
-30 TGMQAKV
+30 
-37 HIVDKSEA
+37 
-45 RLKQLVEIFGD
+45 
-56 KIIPEQSDKIELN
+56 
-69 KLVAEADLLVGGVL
+69 
-83 IPGAEA
+83 
-89 PKLVTKDM
+89 
-97 LKSMKRGSVIVD
+97 
-109 VAIDQG
+109 
-115 GCVETSKPTTH
+115 
-126 GDPTYIVDNVV
+126 
-137 HYCVA
+137 
-142 NMPGGVPRTSTFALN
+142 
-157 QATLPYL
+157 
-164 VKLANKGYQKA
+164 
-175 LSEDKN
+175 
-181 FLAGLNVHKGHVT
+181 
-194 YKAVA
+194 
-199 DVFGHEYVEPLSIL
+199 
-213 WWKMKN
+213 MKN
-219 IYHPDIYNFKKP
+219 IYHPDIYKFNET
-231 VDSYWEETTKENFNL
+231 VNSYWEDNSNQNFNL
-246 DKLTKDISSEVVVIG
+246 EKLTKDIKCEIVVIG

-304 PIKTSFKKLQKIY
+304 PMKASFKKLQKIY
-317 GKEETKKFFRN
+317 GKEETKIFFKN
-328 AVEGSNYT
+328 SVEGSNYT

-351 DCNFILA
+351 ESNFIVA

-365 QIQEQAKVYKS
+365 KIREQADVYKN
-376 EFDIEAEIYSK
+376 EFNIETQIYTK
-387 EEFNK
+387 EEFSS

-415 KFVNGIARYAIAKKL
+415 KFVNGITKYALSKKL
-430 RIFEHTLVKKIDKID
+430 KIFEHSLIDKID
-445 SSYILRTKEG
+445 KNNGSYILRAKEG
-455 SVKTK
+455 SVKAK
-460 KIVVATNGF
+460 KVVIATNGF
-469 YQEGLVPQMNSRI
+469 YQEGLIPQMNSRI

-494 LTKTEIDYHN
+494 LTKKEIDLHN
-504 FKTFSPIANTKNL
+504 FKTFSPITNTKNL

-530 FGTRGDFIGSDKSNL
+530 FGTRGDFIGSDQSNL

-551 EKFLKNIFPE
+551 EKFFKNIFPD

-583 SIGKIENEEIYYG
+583 SIGKLENEEIYYG

-612 QLSEL
+612 QLSKL

-623 KDLNISKIYK
+623 KDLNISKIYT

-649 RLAVLFYNIK
+649 KLAVLFFNIK

>member
-1 LLGGAPG
+1 
-8 VSAGTVVILG
+8 
-18 GGVVGE
+18 
-24 NAAVIA
+24 
-30 TGMQAKV
+30 
-37 HIVDKSEA
+37 
-45 RLKQLVEIFGD
+45 
-56 KIIPEQSDKIELN
+56 
-69 KLVAEADLLVGGVL
+69 
-83 IPGAEA
+83 
-89 PKLVTKDM
+89 
-97 LKSMKRGSVIVD
+97 
-109 VAIDQG
+109 
-115 GCVETSKPTTH
+115 
-126 GDPTYIVDNVV
+126 
-137 HYCVA
+137 
-142 NMPGGVPRTSTFALN
+142 
-157 QATLPYL
+157 
-164 VKLANKGYQKA
+164 
-175 LSEDKN
+175 
-181 FLAGLNVHKGHVT
+181 
-194 YKAVA
+194 
-199 DVFGHEYVEPLSIL
+199 
-213 WWKMKN
+213 MKN
-219 IYHPDIYNFKKP
+219 LYHSDIYKFNTP
-231 VDSYWEETTKENFNL
+231 VKSYWEETSNEKLNL
-246 DKLTKDISSEVVVIG
+246 EKLTKNINCEIVVVG

-280 VILLEAG
+280 VILIEAG

-351 DCNFILA
+351 ESNFIVA

-365 QIQEQAKVYKS
+365 QIKEQAEVYKS
-376 EFDIEAEIYSK
+376 EFGIETEIYSK

-392 IGHGGTEQFG
+392 FGHGGNEQFG

-415 KFVNGIARYAIAKKL
+415 KFVNGITKYALSKKL
-430 RIFEHTLVKKIDKID
+430 KIFEHTLVDKINKNNGY
-445 SSYILRTKEG
+445 YILKSKEG
-455 SVKTK
+455 SVKAK
-460 KIVVATNGF
+460 KVVVATNGF
-469 YQEGLVPQMNSRI
+469 YQEGLVPQLNSRI

-494 LTKTEIDYHN
+494 LTDKEIDLHN
-504 FKTFSPIANTKNL
+504 FKTFSPIVNTKNL

-530 FGTRGDFIGSDKSNL
+530 FGTRGDYIGSDQSNL
-545 DRSKIM
+545 DRAKIM
-551 EKFLKNIFPE
+551 EKFFKNIFPD
-561 WSNISIDYNWRGLI
+561 WASISIDYNWRGLI

-603 VSSAPWTGK
+603 VSSAPWTGN
-612 QLSEL
+612 QLSKL

-623 KDLNISKIYK
+623 KNLNISKIYK